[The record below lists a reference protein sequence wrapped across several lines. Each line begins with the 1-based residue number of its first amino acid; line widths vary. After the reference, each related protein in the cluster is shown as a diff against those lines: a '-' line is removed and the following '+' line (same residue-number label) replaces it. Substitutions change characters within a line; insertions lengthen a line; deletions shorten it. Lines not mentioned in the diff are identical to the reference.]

1 MPTKTKIKETI
12 GFVGGGNMA
21 KAICE
26 GMVRKG
32 NWFFYFFKIS
42 IKTPKKIPGLV
53 EYKQLFISGPH
64 MEGLQSWHN
73 LGAKTTTENGAVV
86 AESDIIFLAVK
97 PHILPTAVANIY
109 ETLRKPVKGKLFVSI
124 LAGVTLEALENVK
137 ETINKLCNNEWFKFQ
152 CLATL
157 EGSRV
162 IRVMPNTPMMVG
174 EGCTVFCPGQRASD
188 DDILLVKTIL
198 ETSGVCMQ
206 VPESLINAVGALA
219 GSGPAFV

>member
-26 GMVRKG
+26 GMVRK
-32 NWFFYFFKIS
+32 
-42 IKTPKKIPGLV
+42 GLV